1 MMNNCFICSR
11 ESYDFERH
19 GGVSKIF
26 TSYNVTN
33 DCDIILGKKM
43 ETWTREIL
51 DVYKVFK

>member
-26 TSYNVTN
+26 TSYNITN
-33 DCDIILGKKM
+33 DCDIILGKKKGDM
-43 ETWTREIL
+43 DKRDSWCI
-51 DVYKVFK
+51 